1 MNMAKLYFRHAA
13 VNAGKTIQLLQIAH
27 DYEVK
32 NGKRIL
38 VLKPAAD
45 KKSGRYVVSR
55 ILDGQLRRECDFLIQ
70 PGPVGWLFDEIASRE
85 GVSLVL
91 IDEAQFLT
99 QENVWDLARVV
110 TRLNIPVICFGL
122 RSDFAGQPFEGS
134 SHLFAMA
141 QDIEEVTTRSICR
154 ESEKP
159 VRATMNLRLI
169 DGVPSFEGEQ
179 VHMNGVK
186 DVTYIPVSLQRFM
199 ELYDRWV
206 RQTAQKDTV

>member
-1 MNMAKLYFRHAA
+1 MIMAKLYFRYAV

-45 KKSGRYVVSR
+45 EKAGRYVVSR

-70 PGPVGWLFDEIASRE
+70 PGPVGWLFDEIASRDN
-85 GVSLVL
+85 VSIVL
-91 IDEAQFLT
+91 IDEAQFLS

-134 SHLFAMA
+134 THLFAMA
-141 QDIEEVTTRSICR
+141 QDIEEVTTRAICR
-154 ESEKP
+154 ESAKP
-159 VRATMNLRLI
+159 TRATMNLRLI
-169 DGVPSFEGEQ
+169 EGEPSFEGEQ
-179 VHMNGVK
+179 VHMDGEK
-186 DVTYIPVSLQRFM
+186 DVTYIPVSLPRFM
-199 ELYDRWV
+199 ELYDRWTK
-206 RQTAQKDTV
+206 QTVQQEE